1 MATDTVK
8 IPLDGE
14 AHEGTRIE
22 LRETTEPWTRVEL
35 ADGSSIRIKHVI
47 VDVVRLRDRFDSD
60 GAPVYVVK
68 SANIMAVECP
78 DHLRRDAQGSPE
90 ELQ

>member
-1 MATDTVK
+1 MATDAVK

-35 ADGSSIRIKHVI
+35 ADGSSIRIKHVV

-68 SANIMAVECP
+68 STNIMTVECP
-78 DHLRRDAQGSPE
+78 KHLHKDAQDSSDKV
-90 ELQ
+90 Q